1 MIRRN
6 QSALSM
12 LNGFT
17 DGVLNIAA
25 LCIAY
30 WLRFNIFEPTNGVH
44 PFSFYLIIGIINGLV
59 CVVLYALFHLY
70 EAKRRSNL
78 LGDVSII
85 LRSSV
90 IDILL
95 LGLFLFLQ
103 RQEDFSRLLLVFYFI
118 LSVVLILS
126 KHTFMRNILSSIRQ
140 RGYNVKHVLLIG
152 SGSLAVKYLA
162 EIEKNPQLGY
172 KIVGG
177 ITCGQ
182 VETEALGAFFP
193 VLGNIVELDDIIE
206 SQSFDE
212 AVIALDEKE
221 LHHTKDAIEKCN
233 LHGLRFSV
241 IPFFTEYC
249 FSASAPDVQTIG
261 SVQVFDICASPLDL
275 FLNRFFKR
283 AIDIFSA
290 LLLLCITS
298 PMLLMAVIGV
308 KLSSHGP
315 VLFKQERVGL
325 KKDTFYMYK
334 FRSMRINVQQDTA
347 WSQKGDPRVTRFGK
361 FIRKTSIDELPQLVN
376 ILKGDMSL
384 VGPRP
389 EIPHHV
395 AHFKHEIPYYMAR
408 HQIRPGLTGW
418 AQINGYRGDTSIDE
432 RIQYDLYYIYNW
444 SFLFDIRIIFKT
456 AFGGMLNK

>member
-6 QSALSM
+6 QNALNI
-12 LNGFT
+12 LNGLT
-17 DGVLNIAA
+17 DGVLNVAA

-30 WLRFNIFEPTNGVH
+30 WFRFYIFEPSNGVH
-44 PFSFYLIIGIINGLV
+44 PFSFYLIIGIVNGLV
-59 CVVLYALFHLY
+59 CIVLYALFHLY
-70 EAKRRSNL
+70 EAKRRSNF

-85 LRSSV
+85 LRADV
-90 IDILL
+90 VDILL

-103 RQEDFSRLLLVFYFI
+103 RQEDFSRLLLVFYFVAS
-118 LSVVLILS
+118 LVLVLS
-126 KHTFMRNILSSIRQ
+126 KHTIVRKVLYNIRQ
-140 RGYNVKHVLLIG
+140 KGYNIKHVLLIG
-152 SGSLAVKYLA
+152 SGTLAEKYLA

-172 KIVGG
+172 KIVGWVN
-177 ITCGQ
+177 CGRG
-182 VETEALGAFFP
+182 ETGVLESLFP
-193 VLGNIVELDDIIE
+193 VLGNIAGLDDIIE
-206 SQSFDE
+206 SQRFDE
-212 AVIALDEKE
+212 AVIALDEEE

-249 FSASAPDVQTIG
+249 FSAAAPDVQTIG

-283 AIDIFSA
+283 ALDIFA
-290 LLLLCITS
+290 AALLLCITS
-298 PMLLMAVIGV
+298 PVLLVAVIGV
-308 KLSSHGP
+308 KLSSRGP
-315 VLFKQERVGL
+315 ILFKQERVGL

-334 FRSMRINVQQDTA
+334 FRSMRINMQQDTA
-347 WSQKGDPRVTRFGK
+347 WSQKGDPRVTAFGK

-418 AQINGYRGDTSIDE
+418 AQINGYRGDTSIEE